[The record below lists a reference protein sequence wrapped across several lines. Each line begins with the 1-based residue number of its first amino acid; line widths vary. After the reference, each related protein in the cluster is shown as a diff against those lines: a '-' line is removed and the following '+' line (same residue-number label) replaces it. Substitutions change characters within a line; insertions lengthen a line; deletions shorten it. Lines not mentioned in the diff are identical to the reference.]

1 MSQTPVTNLQPTLTM
16 AEYIDTAGAF
26 PPRDG
31 GGDGPF
37 LGEIDISAANP
48 DIFAFPAEGQT
59 LAINR
64 YEADFSIIGTYY
76 GGDGIRSFQLPNLSG
91 AEMIGTGQGT
101 GLPNYV
107 TGESTGTASNT
118 ILPADVPS
126 SLGGGGQT
134 LNNDQPSVAITYA
147 INATGIYPSGTL
159 SSGTIG
165 VVTAFA
171 GNFPPG
177 SELACN
183 GQLLSISQYEA
194 LYNVIGTTYG
204 GDGITTFAL
213 PNLMGRD
220 IVGSGQNP
228 VDGTNYVLGQDVGA
242 ATVGISK
249 ANLPAS
255 GDQPIDNV
263 QPGLAMNYYIAT
275 TGVFPSNPTAE
286 GAPSGEAYIGQIFAF
301 AGDLSDPD
309 GCLPCAGQLLQI
321 QQYQALYALLGN
333 TYGGDGV
340 TTFALP
346 DLRGKSIL
354 GVGASNPE
362 GQEQGSATTALVNAD
377 FTPPSVGSLTSN
389 PTDAVQ
395 GGAGVAVLA
404 ATPTGLT
411 AAMTNGDLQS
421 VTVTIAKPQI
431 GDLLGVGGNFTLS
444 GTATAFTTSNGGN
457 FLATYINGVLEIA
470 NTAGVLNTVAQ
481 YEAAMALVDY
491 EDAGTDAS
499 TSQHPTRTLD
509 WVANDGIQNSA
520 TATSSIVIDRPPV
533 LTPETVTVQLPIGGA
548 TDSTNDQGVLA
559 PAFASD
565 LDGDPLTVSAVNG
578 ASGSVG
584 AAVAGVDGTLT
595 LNANGSFSYQLTG
608 LASPTD
614 SFSYTVSDGKGGTAT
629 QTLTFDAPAAVAP
642 QIVVMAPPDHSA
654 TLTSPVNP
662 FAGDAVIDENGAGV
676 IDTLTVTPSLAADGA
691 LSDPNAASDGSSVD
705 PTTGAYTISGTA
717 DAVTNALDGLVYTPA
732 ANTAGDVTVFTI
744 SDASA
749 VNPVPVSDST
759 TQVTDIPCYARGS
772 RILTERGE
780 VAVEDLCVG
789 DLVVTA
795 AGPSRPIRW
804 IGHRKVDCLRHP
816 QPRAVWPY
824 RVRAGA
830 FGEGAPMRDLWLSPE
845 HCVAFEGALIPIRAL
860 ANGVSVA
867 QVECAAIEYWHVE
880 LDAHAVLLAEGLP
893 AESYLDTGN
902 RTSFVNGGAFV
913 DAHPDFQRRR
923 WADTCLPLMTGGP
936 AVVTAKARLLARLAD
951 RGCGVTHE
959 ADAHFRVDG
968 LRVKPIRLSGTRLA
982 FVLPPGGREILLRS
996 RSFAPAYTKA
1006 ESDDLRTLGLCVAG
1020 MQIDGAT
1027 AALWNDEACKA
1038 GWHEGE
1044 YDGDEFTHRWTN
1056 GSTPLPAGARI
1067 VIVDLAG
1074 AGRYWSSGEDRLAAL
1089 SA

>member
-1 MSQTPVTNLQPTLTM
+1 MSQTVTNLQPTLTM
-16 AEYIDTAGAF
+16 AEYIDMFGVY
-26 PPRDG
+26 PPHGSG
-31 GGDGPF
+31 GEGPF
-37 LGEIDISAANP
+37 LGEIDISAASSN
-48 DIFAFPAEGQT
+48 IFGFLAEGQT
-59 LAINR
+59 L
-64 YEADFSIIGTYY
+64 SISQYSSDYSIMGTFY
-76 GGDGIRSFQLPNLSG
+76 GGNGTVTFQLPNLSG
-91 AEMIGTGQGT
+91 AEMIGTGQGA
-101 GLPNYV
+101 GLPSYV
-107 TGESTGTASNT
+107 IGESTGTASNT
-118 ILPADVPS
+118 ILPADVPT
-126 SLGGGGQT
+126 SLGGGGQL
-134 LNNDQPSVAITYA
+134 LNNEQPSVAITYA
-147 INATGIYPSGTL
+147 INAFGIYPSGGL

-165 VVTAFA
+165 VVTAFT
-171 GNFPPG
+171 GNFAPG
-177 SELACN
+177 DELACD
-183 GQLLSISQYEA
+183 GQILSISQYSA

-204 GDGITTFAL
+204 GDGVTTFAL

-220 IVGSGQNP
+220 IVGSGTD
-228 VDGTNYVLGQDVGA
+228 VADGVNYVLGEDVGA
-242 ATVGISK
+242 ATVSVTN
-249 ANLPAS
+249 ANLPS
-255 GDQPIDNV
+255 DGDQPINNV
-263 QPGLAMNYYIAT
+263 QPGLVLNYYIAT
-275 TGVFPSNPTAE
+275 SGAFPSNPTTS
-286 GAPSGEAYIGQIFAF
+286 GGPSGEAYLGQIFAF
-301 AGDLSDPD
+301 AGTLSDPN
-309 GCLPCAGQLLQI
+309 GSLLCAGQLLPI
-321 QQYQALYALLGN
+321 SQYQALYALLGT
-333 TYGGDGV
+333 TYGGDGK
-340 TTFALP
+340 TNFALP
-346 DLRGKSIL
+346 NLQGRSIL
-354 GVGASNPE
+354 GVSGTNPE
-362 GQEQGSATTALVNAD
+362 GQEQGSATTPLVNAD
-377 FTPPSVGSLTSN
+377 FTPPSIGSLASSA
-389 PTDAVQ
+389 TDAVQ
-395 GGAGVAVLA
+395 GGAGVAVLSA
-404 ATPTGLT
+404 APIGLT
-411 AAMTNGDLQS
+411 ASMTNGDLQS
-421 VTVTIAKPQI
+421 VTVTIAKAQP
-431 GDLLGVGGNFTLS
+431 GDLLGFDGNFALS
-444 GTATAFTTSNGGN
+444 STATAFTTSGGGN
-457 FLATYINGVLEIA
+457 FLATFSNGVLTIA
-470 NTAGVLNTVAQ
+470 NNSGAQNNAAQ
-481 YEAAMALVDY
+481 YEAAMALVGYKDT
-491 EDAGTDAS
+491 GTDAS
-499 TSQHPTRTLD
+499 KINHPTRTLD

-533 LTPETVTVQLPIGGA
+533 LTPETVTVQLPIGG
-548 TDSTNDQGVLA
+548 TTNSTAGHYVLA

-595 LNANGSFSYQLTG
+595 LYADGSFSYQLTG

-614 SFSYTVSDGKGGTAT
+614 SFTYTVSDGKGGTAT

-662 FAGDAVIDENGAGV
+662 FAGDAVIDENGASV

-759 TQVTDIPCYARGS
+759 TQVTDMPCYARGS

-830 FGEGAPMRDLWLSPE
+830 FGEGAPLRDLWLSPE
-845 HCVAFEGALIPIRAL
+845 HCVALEGALIPIRAL

-867 QVECAAIEYWHVE
+867 QVACAEIEYWHIE

-902 RTSFVNGGAFV
+902 RPSFVNGGAFV
-913 DAHPDFQRRR
+913 DAHPDFRPRH
-923 WADTCLPLMTGGP
+923 WAETCLPLLLEGP
-936 AVVTAKARLLARLAD
+936 AVAAVKARLLARLAEGD
-951 RGCGVTHE
+951 CGVTLE
-959 ADAHFRVDG
+959 ADAHVRVDG
-968 LRVKPIRLSGTRLA
+968 SRVEPIALGPTRLA
-982 FVLPPGGREILLRS
+982 FLLPPKGREIRLRS
-996 RSFAPAYTKA
+996 RRFVPAHTSA
-1006 ESDDLRTLGLCVAG
+1006 ESHDLRTLGLCVAG
-1020 MQIDGAT
+1020 LQIDGT
-1027 AALWNDEACKA
+1027 AALLSNDEACES
-1038 GWHEGE
+1038 GWNEGE
-1044 YDGDEFTHRWTN
+1044 YAGASFTHRWTT

-1074 AGRYWSSGEDRLAAL
+1074 VGSYWSSGEDRLAAS

>member
-642 QIVVMAPPDHSA
+642 QIDLARQSVRRRRRHRRKRRGRDRHADRDALARRRRRAERPQRGQRWQFGRSDHGRLYDFRHGRCGDERAGRPCLYAGGEHGRRRHRLHDQRRERRQPRSGFGFDDASDRHSLLCAGIANSDRTWRGRGRGFMRRRSRRHGCGSEPADPVDRSSQGRLPAPSPAARGMAVPRSRWRVRRRRA
-654 TLTSPVNP
+654 Y
-662 FAGDAVIDENGAGV
+662 AR
-676 IDTLTVTPSLAADGA
+676 SLAEPGA
-691 LSDPNAASDGSSVD
+691 L
-705 PTTGAYTISGTA
+705 
-717 DAVTNALDGLVYTPA
+717 
-732 ANTAGDVTVFTI
+732 
-744 SDASA
+744 
-749 VNPVPVSDST
+749 
-759 TQVTDIPCYARGS
+759 C
-772 RILTERGE
+772 
-780 VAVEDLCVG
+780 
-789 DLVVTA
+789 
-795 AGPSRPIRW
+795 
-804 IGHRKVDCLRHP
+804 
-816 QPRAVWPY
+816 
-824 RVRAGA
+824 
-830 FGEGAPMRDLWLSPE
+830 
-845 HCVAFEGALIPIRAL
+845 
-860 ANGVSVA
+860 
-867 QVECAAIEYWHVE
+867 
-880 LDAHAVLLAEGLP
+880 
-893 AESYLDTGN
+893 
-902 RTSFVNGGAFV
+902 
-913 DAHPDFQRRR
+913 
-923 WADTCLPLMTGGP
+923 
-936 AVVTAKARLLARLAD
+936 RL
-951 RGCGVTHE
+951 
-959 ADAHFRVDG
+959 
-968 LRVKPIRLSGTRLA
+968 
-982 FVLPPGGREILLRS
+982 
-996 RSFAPAYTKA
+996 
-1006 ESDDLRTLGLCVAG
+1006 
-1020 MQIDGAT
+1020 
-1027 AALWNDEACKA
+1027 
-1038 GWHEGE
+1038 
-1044 YDGDEFTHRWTN
+1044 
-1056 GSTPLPAGARI
+1056 
-1067 VIVDLAG
+1067 
-1074 AGRYWSSGEDRLAAL
+1074 
-1089 SA
+1089 